1 MCWASSVFGV
11 FVLFPADSSPHL
23 YARRILLRLVL
34 FGRRHRQKKKNTRS
48 ETKNSP
54 FVTLQII
61 NLPPNS
67 RNKAPNGPAQVM
79 AAREIK
85 PLESPSILA
94 STRVG
99 VVVLSVS
106 EPVTT
111 NRRRRIQATRLNYVH
126 FKFRSPLIPVLLLR
140 PEPSAPS
147 PLTQTSNVILFR
159 NVFHFQQPCVDPLL
173 RVLTGPVGGESK
185 SRSIAV
191 NRASR
196 AIFLS
201 RCRVVTR
208 RGQRQLR

>member
-34 FGRRHRQKKKNTRS
+34 FGHRHRQKKKKHEKRNEKQPIRDSADHKSAPRTV
-48 ETKNSP
+48 ETKRP
-54 FVTLQII
+54 M
-61 NLPPNS
+61 
-67 RNKAPNGPAQVM
+67 APARVM

-126 FKFRSPLIPVLLLR
+126 FKFRSPLIPVLRLR
-140 PEPSAPS
+140 P
-147 PLTQTSNVILFR
+147 
-159 NVFHFQQPCVDPLL
+159 CLL
-173 RVLTGPVGGESK
+173 H
-185 SRSIAV
+185 
-191 NRASR
+191 
-196 AIFLS
+196 
-201 RCRVVTR
+201 
-208 RGQRQLR
+208 